1 MSEYNI
7 VPGDRGDD
15 WVSLMWLRRARRI
28 EAEEIVRHHKQ
39 LERNMK
45 PSWAIQLAYTTAG
58 QAVHVYTDGDSTH
71 YASQPFEPEK
81 VKRVCDAQALVRHH
95 KQLEADKRRSVT
107 TDLDQGWAHKA
118 VYTITRRS

>member
-58 QAVHVYTDGDSTH
+58 QAVHVYTDDDGTH
-71 YASQPFEPEK
+71 REYYTMP
-81 VKRVCDAQALVRHH
+81 
-95 KQLEADKRRSVT
+95 ADKILGR
-107 TDLDQGWAHKA
+107 
-118 VYTITRRS
+118 

>member
-39 LERNMK
+39 LE
-45 PSWAIQLAYTTAG
+45 
-58 QAVHVYTDGDSTH
+58 
-71 YASQPFEPEK
+71 
-81 VKRVCDAQALVRHH
+81 
-95 KQLEADKRRSVT
+95 ADKRRSVT
-107 TDLDQGWAHKA
+107 TDLGQGWARKA
-118 VYTITRRS
+118 VYTITLRS